1 MNIFEITIQ
10 RKYEGSWPVVVKRSA
25 TGSFLTIRNEGSL
38 KFAEEVF
45 EYLRR
50 TLDPREYGQTLGEYL
65 FFEPEIRDAF
75 VKARTESEDKLCVL
89 LSIEA
94 PDLKSLHWQR
104 LCAPIES
111 DTLDFLA
118 LNTRTPLSLYLPS
131 TTDRRF
137 AAIGQHNLRA
147 LIAVANPTNLGEYR
161 LADFEAGPV
170 VASVQRALG
179 EIPNDVLGTV
189 EGAVGQA
196 TLKDL
201 SHRLTAEHYS
211 LLHIVAHGQVVTKKE
226 RPQSQRPR
234 PGAPPVSS
242 TPGVEEAASRTET
255 VLYLANENNQVDP
268 VKATTLIEELGRSG
282 GAKGLPLFIFLSTC
296 ESASPQAEADDSL
309 GGLAQRLIRE
319 LGIPAVLAMT
329 DKVTIK
335 TAEILAQNFYVQ
347 LRKHGYVDQALVEAC
362 RALVGRPDVTVPA
375 LYSRLEGRPLFSDV
389 GRELTNKDIE
399 FGLDKLK
406 KLLPERAPILVGE
419 FALQATR
426 LRDKLSTARANLSPE
441 AQKEWDEALTA
452 ISAIC
457 EEVLYLNFRALAFGQ
472 EPPAYDNRC
481 PFPGLLAFGVP
492 REEEQDDREFF
503 FGREKLIAQLERK
516 LADHN
521 FLPVLGPS
529 GSGKSSLVLA
539 GLIPALQESEP
550 GLHMAYMKPG
560 ADPLAQLGTSLSSPT
575 DGTIIL
581 VVDQFEELFTLC
593 TDREVRHVF
602 LDRLLALSEKLR
614 VVITM
619 RADFW
624 GDCAPYRDLAEEM
637 QAHQVLVPPM
647 DHIELRSA
655 VEQQAN
661 AVGLHFEADLVNTML
676 DAVRDEPGA
685 MPLLQHLL
693 RQLWE
698 RRHGRWL
705 RASEYRIIGGVRK
718 AIAHTAEDVYAQ
730 SLPEEK
736 ARLQDIFVRLTR
748 LGEGETLGED
758 WRATRRRV
766 GMEELVPAGDDPA
779 ATKALVTR
787 LATARL
793 VVTSGNEVTGREEV
807 EVAHEA
813 LIGYWQRLCDWLD
826 EDRDV
831 LRLREGIRRAA
842 LEWQEHE
849 EHESYLVH
857 REERLKRTTENL
869 AEHPRL
875 ALNEL
880 EQAYLD
886 ACWTLQTTLRLEAVL
901 LKVHSALA
909 RYEPIRPSWLTWLR
923 SDRPC
928 ALIRQLEIP
937 DAADL
942 SRRSSRLASDK
953 LVSLLGVGDVQLP
966 DRSGAGEQH
975 FGAVAW
981 SAASHPQPATRQ
993 TAALALTALKPYP
1006 QAALQRLQSA
1016 LAASAKGRRHRL
1028 RKAEL
1033 RGTLVDE
1040 DPDNGPLRSE
1050 LSLMDRIR
1058 VWRWRAWRRVIRGRI
1073 AGLTLGGAL
1082 GAGLALGLLR
1092 GVLGAPAGES
1102 PVIAFLVNF
1111 FNAGILGAALSFGI
1125 LLSEPLLLGQS
1136 GKGEATPPLWRAPL
1150 HVDRRRAVL
1159 AICLG
1164 TICFGLAHLMMAR
1177 LISLGK
1183 PVAPPVLRL
1192 GFVAGLGLS
1201 LALYNQPHAGWHMGI
1216 LRWLLRLGV
1225 AALAFALT
1233 QKILNTTGEG
1243 YTLAIVRLSSALERD
1258 TASKLALIDAALVA
1272 MVLTIGITAGL
1283 RLAKNRLKQRR
1294 DMANQSDS

>member
-1 MNIFEITIQ
+1 MNVFEITIQ
-10 RKYEGSWPVVVKRSA
+10 RKAYGHWPVVVEQSQA
-25 TGSFLTIRNEGSL
+25 GTFLPIRNEGRL
-38 KFAEEVF
+38 
-45 EYLRR
+45 
-50 TLDPREYGQTLGEYL
+50 TLDESELLSQPTPRDYGTELGKAL
-65 FFEPEIRDAF
+65 FHDEVRDAF
-75 VKARTESEDKLCVL
+75 ARARAESQDDLHLLLFVED
-89 LSIEA
+89 EE
-94 PDLKSLHWQR
+94 LKVLHWER
-104 LCAPIES
+104 LCAP
-111 DTLDFLA
+111 LDGGWKFLA
-118 LNTRTPLSLYLPS
+118 LDQRVLFALYLPAV
-131 TTDRRF
+131 TDRRF
-137 AAIGQHNLRA
+137 PPFGRRDLRA
-147 LIAVANPTNLGEYR
+147 LILVANPQGLEDYGLAPFDDAATVAGLQAAFGEEIPCDV
-161 LADFEAGPV
+161 LADVPE
-170 VASVQRALG
+170 
-179 EIPNDVLGTV
+179 
-189 EGAVGQA
+189 AVGPP
-196 TLKDL
+196 TLDAL
-201 SHRLTAEHYS
+201 AEQLTAERYT
-211 LLHIVAHGQVVTKKE
+211 LLHVVAHGSYAKG
-226 RPQSQRPR
+226 S
-234 PGAPPVSS
+234 GD
-242 TPGVEEAASRTET
+242 T
-255 VLYLANENNQVDP
+255 VLYLAKAHPTELGKEVDP
-268 VKATTLIEELGRSG
+268 VPSERLIERLGNLR
-282 GAKGLPLFIFLSTC
+282 GARGLPHFAFLSVC
-296 ESASPQAEADDSL
+296 ESAKPEAERGLRGL
-309 GGLAQRLIRE
+309 GQRLVRD
-319 LGIPAVLAMT
+319 LGMPAVLAMT
-329 DKVTIK
+329 EPVTIS
-335 TAEILAQNFYVQ
+335 TAGALAETFYKH
-347 LRKHGYVDQALVEAC
+347 LRDHGEPDRALVEAAAGLAE
-362 RALVGRPDVTVPA
+362 RGDIIVPA
-375 LYSRLEGRPLFSDV
+375 LYSRLGGRPLFSAALD
-389 GRELTNKDIE
+389 RALTDAEIE
-399 FGLDKLK
+399 FGLAELER
-406 KLLPERAPILVGE
+406 LLPERAPVLKEI
-419 FALQATR
+419 FAKEAEK
-426 LRDKLSTARANLSPE
+426 LRGKLGADRTALSEAARQEWQGALNEVSTL
-441 AQKEWDEALTA
+441 
-452 ISAIC
+452 C
-457 EEVLYLNFRALAFGQ
+457 EEVLDLSFHALAALDQ
-472 EPPAYDNRC
+472 KPPDFDNRC
-481 PFPGLLAFGVP
+481 PFPGLLAFGV
-492 REEEQDDREFF
+492 RFLASGTQEQDDREFF
-503 FGREKLIAQLERK
+503 FGREELIAQLERK

-521 FLPVLGPS
+521 FLPLLGPS
-529 GSGKSSLVLA
+529 GSGKSSLVLG
-539 GLIPALQESEP
+539 GLIPALQKSKP
-550 GLHMAYMKPG
+550 DLHMAYMTPG
-560 ADPLAQLGTSLSSPT
+560 FDPPAQLEKNLSSPT
-575 DGTIIL
+575 HEAIIL

-593 TDREVRHVF
+593 TDEAVRRRF
-602 LDRLLALSEKLR
+602 LDRLLSLSEKLR

-647 DHIELRSA
+647 DHTELRSA
-655 VEQQAN
+655 VEHQAN
-661 AVGLHFEADLVNTML
+661 AVGLRFEADLVNTML
-676 DAVRDEPGA
+676 DTVRDEPGA

-705 RASEYRIIGGVRK
+705 RASEYRTIGGVCK
-718 AIAHTAEDVYAQ
+718 AIAYTAEEVYAH
-730 SLPEEK
+730 SLPGEK

-748 LGEGETLGED
+748 LGEREALGED

-766 GMEELVPAGDDPA
+766 GMEELVPVGADPA
-779 ATKALVTR
+779 ATKALVTQ
-787 LATARL
+787 LANVRL
-793 VVTSGNEVTGREEV
+793 VVTSVNEVTGREEV

-857 REERLKRTTENL
+857 REGRLRRTTKDL
-869 AEHPRL
+869 TKHPRL
-875 ALNEL
+875 ALNQL
-880 EQAYLD
+880 EQDYLD

-928 ALIRQLEIP
+928 ALIRQLEAP
-937 DAADL
+937 DAAGL

-966 DRSGAGEQH
+966 DRSGAGQEH
-975 FGAVAW
+975 FGPVAW

-1033 RGTLVDE
+1033 RGALVDE

-1073 AGLTLGGAL
+1073 AGLTMGGAL
-1082 GAGLALGLLR
+1082 GAGLAVGLLR
-1092 GVLGAPAGES
+1092 GVLAPLAGES
-1102 PVIAFLVNF
+1102 VVAAFFVYFLG
-1111 FNAGILGAALSFGI
+1111 AWILGAAQSFGI

-1136 GKGEATPPLWRAPL
+1136 GKGGATPPLWRAPL

-1164 TICFGLAHLMMAR
+1164 TICFGLAHLVMAR

-1233 QKILNTTGEG
+1233 QAILIHNGGE
-1243 YTLAIVRLSSALERD
+1243 YALAIVRFSSALEHD
-1258 TASKLALIDAALVA
+1258 TASKLALMDAALVA